1 MNPKRTHA
9 TALAGGVLVFALLG
23 TTANLSATVSQTPTV
38 DDILGR
44 MVAARKDLNSYSV
57 PVHFDVQIQ
66 KPIGVALPL
75 DGVRYFER
83 PDKEALIMQSVP
95 VPAVAQAFQRTYAG
109 LGTAET
115 WPQRYDISVV
125 ALDQKASAT
134 MYELKGIPKN
144 GGNVA
149 YILIDVARD
158 SAVPIRTRWF
168 YRNGATI
175 DMAIE
180 NTLVGLYL
188 LPKTET
194 LDIAFPSYT
203 GHAVAHYGDYSIN
216 QPIPASIWEQNPQ
229 PP

>member
-1 MNPKRTHA
+1 MWTRA
-9 TALAGGVLVFALLG
+9 TALAAGLLIFASLG
-23 TTANLSATVSQTPTV
+23 ATANVSATVAPTPTV

-57 PVHFDVQIQ
+57 PVHFDIGIQ
-66 KPIGVALPL
+66 KPISVALPL

-83 PDKEALIMQSVP
+83 PDKEALVMQS

-115 WPQRYDISVV
+115 WPQRYDLSLV
-125 ALDQKASAT
+125 APDRNASAT

-158 SAVPIRTRWF
+158 SAVPVRARWF

-180 NTLVGLYL
+180 NALASNGYL

-194 LDIAFPSYT
+194 LDIVFPSYA
-203 GHAVAHYGDYSIN
+203 GHAVAHYGEYAIN
-216 QPIPASIWEQNPQ
+216 QPIPASVWESS
-229 PP
+229 PPP